1 MTAGLRTGRAGVA
14 GGMVMAGLRTGMV
27 GVMMLVMSGV
37 GTGWLGVRAGMLV
50 LRPGVIRESP
60 AMFMLAM
67 LAASAAGSGTG
78 IPAITAGSSTGAT
91 AGTAATGAAGANGDT
106 ATGAGTGAVV
116 SGELAMTWVGVSVM
130 PVSGVR
136 VDTGAAGD

>member
-91 AGTAATGAAGANGDT
+91 AGTVATGAT
-106 ATGAGTGAVV
+106 ATGATAGTGAVV

>member
-1 MTAGLRTGRAGVA
+1 
-14 GGMVMAGLRTGMV
+14 
-27 GVMMLVMSGV
+27 
-37 GTGWLGVRAGMLV
+37 MLV

-78 IPAITAGSSTGAT
+78 MPAMTAGSSTGAT
-91 AGTAATGAAGANGDT
+91 AGTAATGATGVT
-106 ATGAGTGAVV
+106 AAVV

-136 VDTGAAGD
+136 VDTGAAGDW